1 MRGFSSPGGIPLM
14 LIRRNALFVVAL
26 LALGLAGV
34 ALGGV
39 TSGSSHRA
47 KATTINVSVT
57 DGKMTL
63 ATKSLPAGKVILVV
77 ANKGKQ
83 THGLAI
89 QGTGFALKKTPVIA
103 VGKTATLTVTL
114 KAGQY
119 FVWDP
124 IHSSMTNSKALT
136 VKDATAGTL
145 PSAGGATTTTS
156 SSGGG
161 HLDPNYD
168 DGHGT

>member
-1 MRGFSSPGGIPLM
+1 M
-14 LIRRNALFVVAL
+14 
-26 LALGLAGV
+26 
-34 ALGGV
+34 
-39 TSGSSHRA
+39 
-47 KATTINVSVT
+47 
-57 DGKMTL
+57 
-63 ATKSLPAGKVILVV
+63 V

-124 IHSSMTNSKALT
+124 VHSSMTNSKSLT
-136 VKDATAGTL
+136 VKDATASLGVQ
-145 PSAGGATTTTS
+145 PSAGGTTTPS

-161 HLDPNYD
+161 QLDPNYD
-168 DGHGT
+168 DGHGDLTGRVHSF

>member
-1 MRGFSSPGGIPLM
+1 VHDGG
-14 LIRRNALFVVAL
+14 RRLHQDVDRQGV
-26 LALGLAGV
+26 GERDLAGV

-39 TSGSSHRA
+39 TSGSSIRA

-57 DGKMTL
+57 DGKLTL

-89 QGTGFALKKTPVIA
+89 QGTGFAVKKTPVIA
-103 VGKTATLTVTL
+103 VGKTASLTVTL

-124 IHSSMTNSKALT
+124 VHSSMTNSKSLT
-136 VKDATAGTL
+136 VKDATTGL
-145 PSAGGATTTTS
+145 GVQPSAGGTTTTPS

-161 HLDPNYD
+161 QLDPNYD